1 MPPLDGHVHILIVRS
16 PTQRWGLWV
25 DSLQPTQEVLLQP
38 PTGLTTPIAGL
49 LGTASLP
56 SGQVVPVYEPAPVI
70 AAHENRQHSAH
81 PAPLAHPEAMA
92 EEPQRPL
99 VMLVD
104 DSISVRRLAQHLLVS
119 HGWQVETAADGLAAL
134 QRLHEGL
141 QPSVMLVD
149 IEMPGMNGLELL
161 RRLRQEP
168 RWQQL
173 SVVMLT
179 AHEAGPVSQQAL
191 DMGAQAYLTKPY
203 SPQQLLAQVKRYA
216 AAVVD

>member
-1 MPPLDGHVHILIVRS
+1 M
-16 PTQRWGLWV
+16 
-25 DSLQPTQEVLLQP
+25 
-38 PTGLTTPIAGL
+38 
-49 LGTASLP
+49 
-56 SGQVVPVYEPAPVI
+56 
-70 AAHENRQHSAH
+70 
-81 PAPLAHPEAMA
+81 
-92 EEPQRPL
+92 
-99 VMLVD
+99 
-104 DSISVRRLAQHLLVS
+104 
-119 HGWQVETAADGLAAL
+119 ETAADGLAAL